1 MPTPG
6 EIVKLVWP
14 RKRDWL
20 RLDTGVKEY
29 SKVSPFYDPM
39 IAKLIVHGDTR
50 SQAIDRMIK
59 VLGELQ
65 IYGVVT
71 NQSYLI
77 EILLQE
83 EFQRGNISTSFIQTM
98 QIEKGL
104 RKKLESNLS
113 AFFSLAPAIH
123 NRDSN
128 LDTEHPFKAG
138 GQR

>member
-14 RKRDWL
+14 LKRDWL

-65 IYGVVT
+65 IYGV
-71 NQSYLI
+71 SYKS
-77 EILLQE
+77 ILLD
-83 EFQRGNISTSFIQTM
+83 RKYSTRRIS
-98 QIEKGL
+98 K
-104 RKKLESNLS
+104 RKHKHIFHSDY
-113 AFFSLAPAIH
+113 A
-123 NRDSN
+123 D
-128 LDTEHPFKAG
+128 
-138 GQR
+138 